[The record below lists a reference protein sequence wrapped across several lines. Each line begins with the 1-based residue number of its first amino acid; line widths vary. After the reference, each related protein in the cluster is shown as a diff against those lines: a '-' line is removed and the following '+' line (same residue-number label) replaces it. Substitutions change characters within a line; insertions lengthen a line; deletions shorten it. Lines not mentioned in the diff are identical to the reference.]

1 MRLEQT
7 ASLKSPLDIR
17 PKTIYSIRTTVH
29 PFLNPRP
36 YTLNQTTQQLP
47 SNPALDFANLV
58 LEETNYG
65 LELIDILHDIA
76 QGTDEDATTHDRI
89 TASNILLDRG
99 LGKCPKQGPVLS
111 PSKEPVLSPVEGS
124 ERDPESAESDNPAN
138 HSSDTLRSEPESP
151 RLVTQIDETLNQ
163 SIGPAPEVEPAK
175 AGGGGEPALSNVEG
189 SIHFII
195 QQHILDITNNGR
207 TLFDSLAE
215 IARAKED
222 PRACP
227 EPSRRAKSSHRTRA
241 TRILIDRVLGT
252 NTPLPM
258 SAPDSGPAKQ
268 KPYRRPVRYL
278 DPVKLAEARAEVQRM
293 KDEGILTPD
302 PNAPLIDI
310 SSYRMPEDYVLP
322 PEVAAEEAAAFLAE
336 VNLRLERQKQWPEVE
351 ERRRKKLAQLYPSH
365 SEDDDVDPPE
375 T

>member
-1 MRLEQT
+1 M
-7 ASLKSPLDIR
+7 
-17 PKTIYSIRTTVH
+17 
-29 PFLNPRP
+29 
-36 YTLNQTTQQLP
+36 NQTTQQLP

-58 LEETNYG
+58 LTETNNG

-76 QGTDEDATTHDRI
+76 QGIDEDATTHDRI

-99 LGKCPKQGPVLS
+99 LGKCPKQPLI
-111 PSKEPVLSPVEGS
+111 LSPVEGS
-124 ERDPESAESDNPAN
+124 ERDPESAESGNQTN
-138 HSSDTLRSEPESP
+138 HSSDTPRSEPESS

-163 SIGPAPEVEPAK
+163 SFGPPPEVESAK
-175 AGGGGEPALSNVEG
+175 AGGGGGPALSEAEG

-195 QQHILDITNNGR
+195 QQHILDITNHGR

-215 IARAKED
+215 IARAKDD
-222 PRACP
+222 PKG
-227 EPSRRAKSSHRTRA
+227 KSSHRTRA

-252 NTPLPM
+252 NTAILRN
-258 SAPDSGPAKQ
+258 ALNTGPAKQ
-268 KPYRRPVRYL
+268 KPYRRPVKYL
-278 DPVKLAEARAEVQRM
+278 DPVKLAEARAEIQRM

-351 ERRRKKLAQLYPSH
+351 ERRRKKLAQIYPSH
-365 SEDDDVDPPE
+365 SEEDEPPDP
-375 T
+375 